1 MLELYKKYRPKSL
14 YAVIGQAVAVSQLK
28 QFITNKNVPH
38 VLGFYGEPGVG
49 KTTLARIMAAE
60 VGCTDPRNII
70 EMNMGQKTGI
80 DDIRSIQDNM
90 AYKPLGGGP
99 WVYILD
105 EFHSCSKQAFQGLLK
120 VFEDT
125 PSYVYFFV
133 CTSQPEKIDKAI
145 RSRITGM
152 QLTNLT
158 TAELVDLMQHV
169 LETEARANMQL
180 TNLTTAELVD
190 LMQHVPETE
199 ARANDFS
206 GETLQVIASSAQGS
220 ARRALVLLEQCIAA
234 GFQVESVKRICAID
248 SDESHDLFPICKAV
262 MWPGKESWESLYT
275 DYLSKMTDDEVETAR
290 WMLLRYAATCMKCSK
305 NAARAAKVIT
315 AMKNPFFDSKKP
327 GFLANYY
334 LAWASR

>member
-28 QFITNKNVPH
+28 QFIKDKNVPH

-169 LETEARANMQL
+169 LETEARAN
-180 TNLTTAELVD
+180 
-190 LMQHVPETE
+190 
-199 ARANDFS
+199 DFS

-234 GFQVESVKRICAID
+234 GFESESVKRICVID
-248 SDESHDLFPICKAV
+248 SDESHDLFPICKAI
-262 MWPGKESWESLYT
+262 MWPGKESWESIYA

-290 WMLLRYAATCMKCSK
+290 WMLLRYAATCMKETK

-315 AMKNPFFDSKKP
+315 AMKAPFFDSKKP

>member
-1 MLELYKKYRPKSL
+1 MQLYRKYRPQTL
-14 YAVIGQAVAVSQLK
+14 DTVIGQDVAVSQLK
-28 QFITNKNVPH
+28 QFVAGKNVPH

-49 KTTLARIMAAE
+49 KTTLARIMATE

-125 PSYVYFFV
+125 PAYVYFFV

-152 QLTNLT
+152 PLANLT
-158 TAELVDLMQHV
+158 TWALVSLMTHILRAERPTTCDPPYTLLPIA
-169 LETEARANMQL
+169 EA
-180 TNLTTAELVD
+180 
-190 LMQHVPETE
+190 
-199 ARANDFS
+199 
-206 GETLQVIASSAQGS
+206 AQGS

-234 GFQVESVKRICAID
+234 GFEVESVKRICAID

-262 MWPGKESWESLYT
+262 MWPGKESWESIYT

-290 WMLLRYAATCMKCSK
+290 WMLLRYAATCMKEGK

-327 GFLANYY
+327 GFIANYY